1 MLYIFITS
9 FIYLL
14 LIAFI
19 YFSKERI
26 NNEDNKIYSRII
38 ILNIIGVLIDT
49 TQYLL
54 TSYNVM
60 GLIMPIITKSFLI
73 YISIWTSLL
82 VKYTANLNKTDKQF
96 KKNINFILKLI
107 CIFSILLII
116 ILPINTYKDESV
128 MYTFGLSVNITYVA
142 ISIYIFIMLLC
153 IIKDL
158 KNKNVQ
164 KKKYIPLFSFIVIGA
179 ITTISQLLN
188 PALLLTSP
196 METFITI
203 LTYFFVENPD
213 IKMLEQVSIAKER
226 AEQANHAKTDFLSNM
241 SHEIRTPLN
250 AIVGFSESLKD
261 EQIPASAK
269 EKVNDII
276 MASNNLLEIVN
287 GILDISKIEANKLEI
302 INKEYETKAEIG
314 RASCRERV

>member
-96 KKNINFILKLI
+96 KKNINF
-107 CIFSILLII
+107 
-116 ILPINTYKDESV
+116 Y
-128 MYTFGLSVNITYVA
+128 
-142 ISIYIFIMLLC
+142 
-153 IIKDL
+153 
-158 KNKNVQ
+158 
-164 KKKYIPLFSFIVIGA
+164 
-179 ITTISQLLN
+179 
-188 PALLLTSP
+188 
-196 METFITI
+196 
-203 LTYFFVENPD
+203 
-213 IKMLEQVSIAKER
+213 R
-226 AEQANHAKTDFLSNM
+226 
-241 SHEIRTPLN
+241 
-250 AIVGFSESLKD
+250 
-261 EQIPASAK
+261 
-269 EKVNDII
+269 
-276 MASNNLLEIVN
+276 
-287 GILDISKIEANKLEI
+287 
-302 INKEYETKAEIG
+302 
-314 RASCRERV
+314 